1 MRQLQVNGTPH
12 WRCVNAMVIIM
23 AIIVRISIA
32 QISTKHWGPLIAVAM
47 ACVCK
52 VNVFVPQDGGRLLEL
67 LV

>member
-1 MRQLQVNGTPH
+1 M
-12 WRCVNAMVIIM
+12 NAMVIIM